1 MSACWLVVSTHMV
14 IYYNPFPYALWLP
27 LVHVAIDCW
36 IFLFWLFLEK
46 ILDLD
51 FRRGRK
57 LVYLWLLTAMIWHVL
72 MIIEV
77 WWFGAYIIHL
87 LGSLLLLHALGKVF
101 IRAWKR
107 KQMLAIVITAVV
119 LLQFALFISD
129 FVHLM
134 FWRGNEWESAFH
146 MSQLAFP
153 LIKLVFLGLLLRRFL
168 AALEVAETLN
178 RDLEARVQVS
188 RKLIEQSFE
197 EKRQS
202 ELDQAA
208 EAERVKIYRDLHD
221 DLGSKLLSIVHAGR
235 ETRLGSLASAALE
248 SLRDSVSRA
257 NYPDQLLADFLA
269 DLREETE
276 LRLQG
281 SGHHVI
287 WKQQM
292 MLPQVI
298 LPANVSYNL
307 NRIFKELV
315 SNIIR
320 HARADRVTLDIRK
333 RSDNWIFTISDNGS
347 GFDDSAELGSRINNI
362 RKRVAEISAAVD
374 WQQTPGQGLSV
385 MVSIREPAG
394 MPIQGAV

>member
-1 MSACWLVVSTHMV
+1 
-14 IYYNPFPYALWLP
+14 
-27 LVHVAIDCW
+27 
-36 IFLFWLFLEK
+36 
-46 ILDLD
+46 
-51 FRRGRK
+51 
-57 LVYLWLLTAMIWHVL
+57 
-72 MIIEV
+72 
-77 WWFGAYIIHL
+77 
-87 LGSLLLLHALGKVF
+87 
-101 IRAWKR
+101 
-107 KQMLAIVITAVV
+107 
-119 LLQFALFISD
+119 
-129 FVHLM
+129 
-134 FWRGNEWESAFH
+134 
-146 MSQLAFP
+146 
-153 LIKLVFLGLLLRRFL
+153 
-168 AALEVAETLN
+168 
-178 RDLEARVQVS
+178 
-188 RKLIEQSFE
+188 
-197 EKRQS
+197 
-202 ELDQAA
+202 
-208 EAERVKIYRDLHD
+208 VKIYRDLHD

-320 HARADRVTLDIRK
+320 HARADRVTVDIRK

-347 GFDDSAELGSRINNI
+347 GFDDSAELGNRINNI